1 MNADPWVHPNSVY
14 AAEIQTSLKA
24 RNKWDH
30 TYGNALNYSMRAP
43 PKGRRCGYMSWMSDL
58 PDEFLLSMHEYNIET
73 AKHDLGRSKKKPPLP
88 HQIRTQVKQP
98 AQSETS
104 YENKLRQSR
113 AALVAQLD
121 AINAAPEEELLSTAN
136 RPQSATWASETAR
149 SERRR
154 QTQGKKKRP
163 SSVASSRTPWAT
175 MLDPSN
181 QQSTGPKG
189 NVDERFRTAM
199 QPAKDLFARRTR
211 KMNIQKKAPRKIAP
225 KDVPITLGKWDRESR
240 RYSSEPLFESRV
252 GTIDVVR
259 GKVPDCPN
267 PIFG

>member
-1 MNADPWVHPNSVY
+1 M
-14 AAEIQTSLKA
+14 
-24 RNKWDH
+24 
-30 TYGNALNYSMRAP
+30 
-43 PKGRRCGYMSWMSDL
+43 
-58 PDEFLLSMHEYNIET
+58 
-73 AKHDLGRSKKKPPLP
+73 
-88 HQIRTQVKQP
+88 
-98 AQSETS
+98 
-104 YENKLRQSR
+104 
-113 AALVAQLD
+113 
-121 AINAAPEEELLSTAN
+121 
-136 RPQSATWASETAR
+136 
-149 SERRR
+149 
-154 QTQGKKKRP
+154 KRP

-181 QQSTGPKG
+181 QQSAGPKG

-211 KMNIQKKAPRKIAP
+211 KMNIQKKVPRKIAP

-252 GTIDVVR
+252 GTVDVPR